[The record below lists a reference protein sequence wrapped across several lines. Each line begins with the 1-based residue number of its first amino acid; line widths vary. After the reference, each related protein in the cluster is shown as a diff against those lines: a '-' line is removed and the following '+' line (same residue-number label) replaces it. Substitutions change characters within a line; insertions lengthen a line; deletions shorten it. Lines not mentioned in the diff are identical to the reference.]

1 MRPDSWHE
9 WVAAMTVSYGSMS
22 SAKRISVAALALA
35 RRVYLVLS
43 FVIAL
48 LAPAIS
54 VNAADDAAQY
64 KQSQG
69 LAVYLGVLPAAM
81 VKGHDPHYAESTMH
95 GGVPAGS
102 HEYHLL
108 VAVFEESSGLRI
120 VDAEVSA
127 TVTGLGHV
135 GGTRLQL
142 EPMRI
147 EDTVTYGNFINF
159 PGADLYTIK
168 VSVRRSAA
176 LHPVAFEFSYDHQAR

>member
-1 MRPDSWHE
+1 
-9 WVAAMTVSYGSMS
+9 MTASYGSMP
-22 SAKRISVAALALA
+22 SAEHVNATVLAIA
-35 RRVYLVLS
+35 RRVCLVLPL
-43 FVIAL
+43 VIAL
-48 LAPAIS
+48 LAS
-54 VNAADDAAQY
+54 VNSASAADDAAQY

-81 VKGHDPHYAESTMH
+81 VKGHDPGHAESTMH
-95 GGVPAGS
+95 GGAPAGS

-120 VDAEVSA
+120 VDAEVIA

-147 EDTVTYGNFINF
+147 EDTVTYGNFIDF

-168 VSVRRSAA
+168 VSVRRRDAP
-176 LHPVAFEFSYDHQAR
+176 HPIAFEFSYDHRSR